1 MSAAWVYPPT
11 SPYSV
16 QGRELSE
23 DNFAQED
30 RTSLEILMR
39 EALQN
44 PLDARSP
51 DNHGPVRVRI
61 ALLTPGNY
69 DDTYLS
75 KLLTSEYA
83 KRIQAAGG
91 DPLPDPSFWAVLVI
105 EDFGT
110 TGLEGTW
117 RDQNA
122 DGTGENW
129 NAFWFREGEGAKA
142 TAGSNGRAGQGKITY
157 YRIGAARAVFGY
169 TVRRSDRQTLLMGRS
184 AFRRAYPYEG
194 SKYLRHSFWCTG
206 SEHPLPVTDP
216 AELAAFRTAF
226 RLLRDDEP
234 GLSLVIPVPIDFVAK
249 DAIRTVVSEFY
260 YPIARGNLEVL
271 AASLDINATRVESVA
286 VHETPDD
293 DVRERKS
300 GFTKAFRK
308 LVRDVI
314 ADEAGGILPVE
325 LKSGWEKS
333 VQLSEDAFPEGA
345 LTELRKRAEA
355 GVRIAIRCP
364 IAVRPRKGVPAPSW
378 FDIHIE
384 IPEDLDRVEEAYIR
398 RDLLIGSEKHL
409 GATAHLQ
416 KARALT
422 LVSDPALSAF
432 LADAEE
438 PTHLRWNGSRPRL
451 TEEYASP
458 QATLRAVRN
467 AAPRLLAVILGG
479 MVKRD
484 TKSLARYFTRPATES
499 RRRVGAGARRE
510 GTSTSGGGEPPKTV
524 RKPFRIATGTDRV
537 RVVPN
542 GAAAPGA
549 EELPIACV
557 LEIAYEGLD
566 QDPFKSYDPFD
577 FDLADASA
585 HALALSG
592 AELVDRS
599 GNRLAFRVVEPDFE
613 VEVSGFD
620 SNIRLRARL
629 IYTERNDGA
638 LIGEE

>member
-1 MSAAWVYPPT
+1 MSAVWVYPAT

-16 QGRELSE
+16 QGRDLSE

-30 RTSLEILMR
+30 RTSLEILIR

-44 PLDARSP
+44 PLDARAP
-51 DNHGPVRVRI
+51 DNDRPVRVRI
-61 ALLTPGNY
+61 AVLQPGNY
-69 DDTYLS
+69 DAAYLS
-75 KLLTSEYA
+75 ALLPPEYLA
-83 KRIQAAGG
+83 RIQAAGG
-91 DPLPDPSFWAVLVI
+91 DPLPEPASWAVLVI

-122 DGTGENW
+122 DGSGENW

-157 YRIGAARAVFGY
+157 YRVGAARAVFGY
-169 TVRRSDRQTLLMGRS
+169 TVRRSDGKTLLMGRS
-184 AFRRAYPYEG
+184 AFRRAYPYKG
-194 SKYLRHSFWCTG
+194 SKYLRHSFWCAG
-206 SEHPLPVTDP
+206 SENPLPVTEP
-216 AELAAFRTAF
+216 AELAAFQTAF
-226 RLLRDDEP
+226 RLLRTGEP
-234 GLSLVIPVPIDFVAK
+234 GLSLVIPVPLDFVPK
-249 DAIRTVVSEFY
+249 DAIRTIVSEFY

-271 AASLDINATRVESVA
+271 AASLDINAAKVESVA
-286 VHETPDD
+286 AHEISDD

-300 GFTKAFRK
+300 GFTKAFRE
-308 LVRDVI
+308 LVREVI
-314 ADEAGGILPVE
+314 ADEAKGIVPVE
-325 LKSGWEKS
+325 LKAGWEKS
-333 VQLSEDAFPEGA
+333 AQLSEDAFPEGA
-345 LTELRKRAEA
+345 LAELRKRAEA
-355 GVRIAIRCP
+355 GERITIRCP
-364 IAVRPRKGVPAPSW
+364 IAVRPKRDVPVPSW
-378 FDIHIE
+378 FDVHIE
-384 IPEDLDRVEEAYIR
+384 VPDDLDRVEEAYIR

-409 GATAHLQ
+409 VATPHLQ

-422 LVSDPALSAF
+422 LVRDTALSAF

-438 PTHLRWNGSRPRL
+438 PTHLKWNGSRPRL

-467 AAPRLLAVILGG
+467 AAPRLLAVVLGG

-524 RKPFRIATGTDRV
+524 RKPFRIATSTDRV

-542 GAAAPGA
+542 GAAVPRA

-585 HALALSG
+585 HAIALSG

-599 GNRLAFRVVEPDFE
+599 GNRLAFRVVKPDFE
-613 VEVSGFD
+613 VEVPGFD